1 MDLVDSENGLC
12 SAARRPAT
20 AKAARVSAS
29 TTSKG
34 GIGFLTVLLDE
45 GQGWIGGYL
54 VVNVSARPL
63 EFHCTAPVKPN
74 RAQEILYGPTLG
86 CYLMGEQIAA
96 ALVKKSSTPPL
107 ALFTDTEPV
116 LAVRSQIEM
125 PVALLVDKAQSE
137 ASSLS
142 SLVKFEL
149 AGHRVAISDE
159 YLADRERLVA
169 GFPKIAQH
177 FDLAEPLERIREAIV
192 ETQLRGRAA

>member
-1 MDLVDSENGLC
+1 M
-12 SAARRPAT
+12 
-20 AKAARVSAS
+20 
-29 TTSKG
+29 
-34 GIGFLTVLLDE
+34 TVVLDE

-54 VVNVSARPL
+54 VVNAAARPL

-107 ALFTDTEPV
+107 AVITDIEPV

-125 PVALLVDKAQSE
+125 PVALLVDKVPGDSPG
-137 ASSLS
+137 LS
-142 SLVKFEL
+142 ALLKFEL
-149 AGHRVAISDE
+149 DGHRVALSEE
-159 YLADRERLVA
+159 YAQDRELLIA
-169 GFPKIAQH
+169 SFPKLAQN
-177 FDLAEPLERIREAIV
+177 FSLAEPLDRIREAIA

>member
-1 MDLVDSENGLC
+1 MLNRTAAVSE
-12 SAARRPAT
+12 RH
-20 AKAARVSAS
+20 RVSAS

-54 VVNVSARPL
+54 VVNAAARPL
-63 EFHCTAPVKPN
+63 EFHCTSPVKPN

-96 ALVKKSSTPPL
+96 ALVKKSSTPPV
-107 ALFTDTEPV
+107 ALVTDIEPV
-116 LAVRSQIEM
+116 LAVRGQVEM
-125 PVALLVDKAQSE
+125 PVALLIDKLPGA
-137 ASSLS
+137 ATSLD

-159 YLADRERLVA
+159 YAADRDRLLI

-177 FDLAEPLERIREAIV
+177 FDLSEPLDRIREAIA